1 MDQQLKLALDALP
14 PIADRFDTK
23 ADQIRDLIEVARALR
38 MSEAVPALQSLLCSI
53 WCSEPK
59 PIHPEQEPGEIHLCN
74 LEPEGARVVGWKTKR
89 IGVIAYT
96 SGGQPD
102 PSKVPVFVQ
111 ADEFKAA
118 GQWDARYS
126 IKE

>member
-1 MDQQLKLALDALP
+1 MVLDALP
-14 PIADRFDTK
+14 PIADRSDTK
-23 ADQIRDLIEVARALR
+23 ADQIRDLIEVAHALR
-38 MSEAVPALQSLLCSI
+38 MSEAVPMLQSLLSSI
-53 WCSEPK
+53 RYIEPK
-59 PIHPEQEPGEIHLCN
+59 PIHPEQEACEIHLCN

-96 SGGQPD
+96 SGGHAERN
-102 PSKVPVFVQ
+102 KVPVFVQ